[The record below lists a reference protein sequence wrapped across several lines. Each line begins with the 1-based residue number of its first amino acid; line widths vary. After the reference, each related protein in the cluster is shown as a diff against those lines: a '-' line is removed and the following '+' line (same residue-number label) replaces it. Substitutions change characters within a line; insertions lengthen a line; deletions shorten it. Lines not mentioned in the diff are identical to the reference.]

1 MSRKVKDIVAKV
13 GEYTDRNGQTKARWQ
28 NVGALMEDKDGQPF
42 IMLARWFNPAGVPSD
57 RESILLSCFAP
68 KEQGGSAAPTGSRE
82 AYSNTSQGGA
92 PAGDMDSEI
101 PF

>member
-68 KEQGGSAAPTGSRE
+68 KEQGAAPAPDR
-82 AYSNTSQGGA
+82 GA
-92 PAGDMDSEI
+92 PAGDMGGDMDDEV
-101 PF
+101 PFSAEWR